1 MGSRRRGVLVLA
13 ACAAIVVAAL
23 GVGGAGAQQDSEQP
37 SVSPAEEDLV
47 QRLGELEAQLPDTI
61 VPTAVEI
68 SEDETWGS
76 LEGDPAG
83 VQAVLDTLEDDLRTL
98 FIDADEADG
107 QVADAVAFIARG
119 WLDIWHGSEE
129 LALADS
135 HDLAFPLDAADDA
148 DVATDADELRGRIE
162 AGLRLILQ
170 GRQRHL
176 VGYGVLVD
184 VPAAAEVQAQFDARV
199 IAAEDFDTDL
209 RPQIHEMIS
218 ERSTGVWVA
227 VNRFETDVPGV
238 DARAKSLDLVCVDR
252 DLLDAAGGVVTDE
265 LLPELVAETPER
277 TDCPDLELPAEE

>member
-1 MGSRRRGVLVLA
+1 MGSRRRGVLVLT

-23 GVGGAGAQQDSEQP
+23 GVGAAVAQQDGDAP

-47 QRLGELEAQLPDTI
+47 ERLGELEAQLPDTI
-61 VPTAVEI
+61 VPTEVQI

-83 VQAVLDTLEDDLRTL
+83 VRAVLDTLEGDLRSL
-98 FIDADEADG
+98 FIDADEAQG
-107 QVADAVAFIARG
+107 EVADAVAFVARG

-135 HDLAFPLDAADDA
+135 HDLAFPLDASDD
-148 DVATDADELRGRIE
+148 DGVATDADELRGRIE

-184 VPAAAEVQAQFDARV
+184 VPAAAEIQARFDARV

-209 RPQIHEMIS
+209 RPDIHTMIS

-238 DARAKSLDLVCVDR
+238 DARAKSLDVVCVDR
-252 DLLDAAGGVVTDE
+252 ELLREAGGVVTDE
-265 LLPELVAETPER
+265 LLPELVANTPER
-277 TDCPDLELPAEE
+277 TDCPDLDLPADE